1 MGSTFGYNGSM
12 KYKPRKV
19 FIDLHTTPWKRA
31 IMVCHRRAGKSY
43 SMAAEM
49 LKRAY
54 NGPSDGQYVW
64 LSPMGEQSILNV
76 QNIFRTLDDQGY
88 IVKFDKTDGIMTL
101 ANGAQ
106 IQLGGDRTAEKIR
119 GRYLDGAVL
128 DEASQLKPETWSE
141 IISYALADRN
151 GWAAFIG
158 TARSDDG
165 YRLYNMYKQWSKNP
179 NWFSKMV
186 GVLDNPEAF
195 PPERVQEIKE
205 EHINF
210 CLNAGMSMEQALQSF
225 NVEFLC
231 DFSFID
237 EGKPDMSALFYNEL
251 QSIFM
256 AEPPRL
262 LDPAHPTI
270 QEGTRSEVKVAV
282 FDIGHSTGR
291 DYTSVVFASETS
303 TAPVVHAIEWENNQ
317 PLGYWFNRLRILG
330 YNTVALPF
338 DAATVNKET
347 LLSLF
352 QTFKREGFNVIKFKR
367 LQRTEQIENGR
378 WLLTNAVFS
387 RDAVPGLSEL
397 GKFREFKTKHGL
409 EQDIASAILYAG
421 QVLRKKHVR
430 FELANTI
437 KTRYKNNSGLYHTG
451 VSFYGGIT
459 GV

>member
-1 MGSTFGYNGSM
+1 MIGM

-19 FIDLHTTPWKRA
+19 FVDLHTTPWQRA
-31 IMVCHRRAGKSY
+31 ILVCHRRAGKSY

-54 NGPSDGQYVW
+54 NGPADGQYAW
-64 LSPMGEQSILNV
+64 LSPMAEQSILNV
-76 QNIFRTLDDQGY
+76 QNIFRALDDKGY
-88 IVKFDKTDGIMTL
+88 IVKFDKTDGILNL

-119 GRYLDGAVL
+119 GRYLDGVVM
-128 DEASQLKPETWSE
+128 DEFSQLKPQTWAE
-141 IISYALADRN
+141 IVSYALADRN

-165 YRLYNMYKQWSKNP
+165 YRLYNMYKEYSKDP
-179 NWFSKMV
+179 KWFSKMV

-195 PPERVQEIKE
+195 PPERVEEIKK
-205 EHINF
+205 EHIKF
-210 CLNAGMSMEQALQSF
+210 CLSSGMTMEQALQSF

-237 EGKPDMSALFYNEL
+237 QGRPDMSALFYPEL
-251 QSIFM
+251 QALFD
-256 AEPPRL
+256 ANPARVLEPSSPFV
-262 LDPAHPTI
+262 
-270 QEGTRSEVKVAV
+270 QEAKASATKIAI

-291 DYTSVVFASETS
+291 DYTCVVFASETA
-303 TAPVVHAIEWENNQ
+303 TTPVVHGIEWENNMPLQ
-317 PLGYWFNRLRILG
+317 YWFDRLCLLGYK
-330 YNTVALPF
+330 TVALPF
-338 DAATVNKET
+338 DAATTNKET
-347 LLSLF
+347 LLTLF

-378 WLLTNAVFS
+378 WLLNNASFS
-387 RDAVPGLSEL
+387 KDCIAGLSEL

-421 QVLRKKHVR
+421 QVLRKKHTKL
-430 FELANTI
+430 ELASAI
-437 KTRYKNNSGLYHTG
+437 KSNYNKNRGLLNTG
-451 VSFYGGIT
+451 VTIYSGGISAF
-459 GV
+459 

>member
-1 MGSTFGYNGSM
+1 
-12 KYKPRKV
+12 
-19 FIDLHTTPWKRA
+19 
-31 IMVCHRRAGKSY
+31 MVCHRRAGKSY

-54 NGPSDGQYVW
+54 NGPDDGQYVW

-88 IVKFDKTDGIMTL
+88 ITKFDKTNGILEL

-119 GRYLDGAVL
+119 GRYLNGAVM
-128 DEASQLKPETWSE
+128 DEFSQLKPETWSE

-165 YRLYNMYKQWSKNP
+165 YRLYNMYKEYKDDP
-179 NWFSKMV
+179 NWFSKKV
-186 GVLDNPEAF
+186 GVLDNTEAF
-195 PPERVQEIKE
+195 PPERVEEIRK
-205 EHINF
+205 EHIKF
-210 CLNAGMSMEQALQSF
+210 CLSAGLTMEQALQSF

-237 EGKPDMSALFYNEL
+237 EGKPDMSALFYPEL
-251 QSIFM
+251 Q
-256 AEPPRL
+256 RL
-262 LDPAHPTI
+262 FDAKPSRILQPQDDLVVEAMKSPNKIAT
-270 QEGTRSEVKVAV
+270 

-291 DYTSVVFASETS
+291 DYTCVVFASETS
-303 TAPVVHAIEWENNQ
+303 TNPVVHSIEWENNMPLQ
-317 PLGYWFNRLRILG
+317 YWFDRLRLLGYK
-330 YNTVALPF
+330 TVALPF
-338 DAATVNKET
+338 DAAATNKET
-347 LLSLF
+347 LLTLF

-378 WLLTNAVFS
+378 WLLNNASFC
-387 RDAVPGLSEL
+387 RDAIAGLSEL
-397 GKFREFKTKHGL
+397 GKFSEFKTKHGL

-421 QVLRKKHVR
+421 QVLRKKHTKL
-430 FELANTI
+430 ELANTI
-437 KTRYKNNSGLYHTG
+437 KNNYNMNRRALETG
-451 VSFYGGIT
+451 VCIYSGGISAI
-459 GV
+459 